1 LKKGLDLQGGMHL
14 ALEIDQ
20 TGGPVA
26 NPQDALDR
34 AETVIRSRI
43 DEFGVEEPLIQQV
56 GDERLIVELPGIT
69 NPDRAKEIVE
79 RAAFLEFRIVDMENR
94 FDAARPSIDA
104 ALVRAGIRPRAGG
117 QGTTQ
122 RGLQELI
129 GTDTTRSDSSMSD
142 SLQADTASANSLLD
156 PTQPGIFSRLLFQG
170 SQPGEFLVPQED
182 QEYVDSLI
190 QLQVFQRA
198 VPRGIELMWSKDT
211 LSQGGRPFRT
221 LYALEDQPIITGEYL
236 SDAQAQIDPT
246 FNQAVVNFQLTRSGG
261 RIFGRA
267 TAQHVGD
274 FMAIVLDRRVQ
285 GRPPVIRSQITRSG
299 QIELGSASIQEAQD
313 LALVLRAGALPA
325 PLQIVEERTVGPSLG
340 VDSIRKG
347 QVAGIVAMVL
357 VVLLMLVYYRV
368 AGVFA
373 VVALGFYVLF
383 ALGGLAMLEATLTL
397 PGLAGFVLSLG
408 LAVDANVLIF
418 ERIREELALNKSARI
433 AVDSGFKAAMP
444 AIIDANVTTV
454 ITAAFLFQFGTGPV
468 RGFAVTL
475 IIGIAAS
482 LITAVFVTRT
492 LFLIWLDRR
501 PATAELSI

>member
-1 LKKGLDLQGGMHL
+1 
-14 ALEIDQ
+14 
-20 TGGPVA
+20 
-26 NPQDALDR
+26 
-34 AETVIRSRI
+34 
-43 DEFGVEEPLIQQV
+43 
-56 GDERLIVELPGIT
+56 
-69 NPDRAKEIVE
+69 
-79 RAAFLEFRIVDMENR
+79 
-94 FDAARPSIDA
+94 
-104 ALVRAGIRPRAGG
+104 
-117 QGTTQ
+117 
-122 RGLQELI
+122 
-129 GTDTTRSDSSMSD
+129 MSD